1 MPDETIL
8 SDDLLRQLI
17 SVGEVDILVG
27 LHTHNHAKTI
37 GHVIQVIREGLLKY
51 FPRERAAIL
60 NSDAGS
66 HDATRDIV
74 LAASIDD
81 LRHAAHIQALRTLH
95 TISTQYGETV
105 SPGAA
110 MRILV
115 EAADL
120 LRAKATVVIAPESS
134 DISPEWI
141 DRLLRPIFRD
151 QMDFV
156 APIYRRHR
164 FEGIVVT
171 NLLYPMTRALY
182 GKPVREPHPAEF
194 AFSDS
199 LGVRLVSHPMWNND
213 AGRLGPEVCV
223 TVEALADDLRLQQ
236 TFLGPKG
243 HHLEQQPTDLV
254 AALRQTVGPLFWA
267 MENSNGA
274 WSSVQE
280 VHPVPTTGPSYDL
293 TEGDINVDH
302 SRLHQ
307 MFCSGVADL
316 GPVLKS
322 ILAPDTLEQLQRAAS
337 LDEADF
343 QYPDELWVK
352 AIYEFASAYHR
363 SVISR
368 DHIIQALAP
377 LYRGRAYTF
386 LTQNR
391 ESSPSVLEE
400 RIESLCVTFE
410 RLKPHLVE
418 QWAAQEK
425 RGS

>member
-27 LHTHNHAKTI
+27 LHTNNHAKTI
-37 GHVIQVIREGLLKY
+37 GRVLRVIREGLLKY

-74 LAASIDD
+74 RAASIDD
-81 LRHAAHIQALRTLH
+81 VRHPGRIQALRTLH
-95 TISTQYGETV
+95 TISAQYGDSV
-105 SPGAA
+105 SPGTA

-115 EAADL
+115 EAGDL

-182 GKPVREPHPAEF
+182 GKPLREPHPSEF
-194 AFSDS
+194 SFSDS
-199 LGVRLVSHPMWNND
+199 LGVRIVSHAMWNSD

-223 TVEALADDLRLQQ
+223 AVEALADDLRLQQ

-243 HHLEQQPTDLV
+243 HLEQQPTDLV
-254 AALRQTVGPLFWA
+254 AALRQTVGPLFWS

-274 WSSVQE
+274 WSSVHE
-280 VHPVPTTGPSYDL
+280 VHPIPTTGPPYDV

-322 ILAPDTLEQLQRAAS
+322 ILSARTLEQIQQAAS
-337 LDEADF
+337 LDEANF
-343 QYPDELWVK
+343 QYPDDLWVR
-352 AIYEFASAYHR
+352 AIYEFAAAYHQ

-377 LYRGRAYTF
+377 LYRGRAYIF

-391 ESSPSVLEE
+391 DASPSVLEE

-418 QWAAQEK
+418 QWTAQEK